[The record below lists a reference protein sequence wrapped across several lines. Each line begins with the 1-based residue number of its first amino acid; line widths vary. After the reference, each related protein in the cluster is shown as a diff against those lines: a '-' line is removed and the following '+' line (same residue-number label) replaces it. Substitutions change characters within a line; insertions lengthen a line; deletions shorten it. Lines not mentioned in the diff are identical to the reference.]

1 MLFFLKSTL
10 LTAVLLLAISTQGY
24 TEPLPKLCFY
34 QKTQDEPVIQTQLA
48 RQKMRLFEHEHVE
61 GKSWPAIAIGLFVA
75 FGGVL
80 YGYVSFSVAVAKCKL
95 TVADMILVPL
105 AVSWPCLT
113 GRLCSPPDITTHLAT

>member
-1 MLFFLKSTL
+1 
-10 LTAVLLLAISTQGY
+10 
-24 TEPLPKLCFY
+24 
-34 QKTQDEPVIQTQLA
+34 
-48 RQKMRLFEHEHVE
+48 MRLFEHEHVE
-61 GKSWPAIAIGLFVA
+61 GKSWPAIIIGLFVA

-80 YGYVSFSVAVAKCKL
+80 YGYVSFSVAAAKCKL